1 MLVEVVSL
9 GKLLTEIDSPYLSA
23 VAKERNEPVN
33 VLVTL
38 KEIARIKGVSLKE
51 VSDVVFGNACGLFGV

>member
-38 KEIARIKGVSLKE
+38 KEIARIKGLSVDE
-51 VSDVVFGNACGLFGV
+51 VSEAVWGNAVRVFGV